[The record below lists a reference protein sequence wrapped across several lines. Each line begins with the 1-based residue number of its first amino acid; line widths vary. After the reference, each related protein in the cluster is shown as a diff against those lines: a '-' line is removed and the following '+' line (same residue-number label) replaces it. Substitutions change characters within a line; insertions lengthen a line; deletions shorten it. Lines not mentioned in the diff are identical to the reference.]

1 MGARLLVDAT
11 LLSLIEA
18 RKPRFF
24 EGLSPSDIATILVPA
39 TKRTF
44 PANKVITDEGR
55 AANRLFLVLHGRAR
69 GFCVTSQG
77 QKITVLWFAP
87 GEIFGGAAFLFKP
100 VEYLLSTEAIDN
112 TTALEWGRAAIRS
125 LGERFPRL
133 HDNGGLIAYDYLVG
147 YSQRLVAATCKTAPQ
162 RLAEMLVNH
171 ANEIGRRGPDGIEI
185 EMTNEELAEEAS
197 ITIYT
202 TSRLMS
208 KWALEGIIVKGR
220 GKVVV
225 LSLAALSS
233 LAGTL
238 CGV

>member
-24 EGLSPSDIATILVPA
+24 EGLTPSDIATILVPA
-39 TKRTF
+39 VKRTF
-44 PANKVITDEGR
+44 PANTVITDEGH
-55 AANRLFLVLHGRAR
+55 AADRLFLVLHGRAR

-87 GEIFGGAAFLFKP
+87 GKIFGGAAFLFKP
-100 VEYLLSTEAIDN
+100 VEYLLSTEAVDS
-112 TTALEWGRAAIRS
+112 TTALEWDRAAIRS
-125 LGERFPRL
+125 LGERFSRL
-133 HDNGGLIAYDYLVG
+133 HENGGHIAFEYLVA
-147 YSQRLVAATCKTAPQ
+147 YNQRLVAATCKTARQ
-162 RLAEMLVNH
+162 RLAEVLTNH

-185 EMTNEELAEEAS
+185 EMTNEKLAEEAS

-208 KWALEGIIVKGR
+208 KWALEGIIAKSR

>member
-1 MGARLLVDAT
+1 LLADAT

-24 EGLSPSDIATILVPA
+24 EGLTPSDIATILVPA

-44 PANKVITDEGR
+44 PANTVITDEGR
-55 AANRLFLVLHGRAR
+55 AANRLFLVVHGRAR

-77 QKITVLWFAP
+77 QKITVLRFAP

-100 VEYLLSTEAIDN
+100 VEYLLNTEAVED
-112 TTALEWGRAAIRS
+112 TTALEWDRAAIRS

-133 HDNGGLIAYDYLVG
+133 HENGGLIAFDYLVA
-147 YSQRLVAATCKTAPQ
+147 YNQRLVAATCKTAPQ
-162 RLAEMLVNH
+162 RLAEVLKTH
-171 ANEIGRRGPDGIEI
+171 ATESGRPRPDGIEI
-185 EMTNEELAEEAS
+185 EMTNEEFANEAS

-202 TSRLMS
+202 ASRLMS
-208 KWALEGIIVKGR
+208 KWALEGIIAKGR

-233 LAGTL
+233 LAATL
-238 CGV
+238 YGV

>member
-1 MGARLLVDAT
+1 MLVDAT

-24 EGLSPSDIATILVPA
+24 EGLTPSDIATILVPA
-39 TKRTF
+39 TRRTF
-44 PANKVITDEGR
+44 LANTVITDEAR
-55 AANRLFLVLHGRAR
+55 AANRLFLVVHGRAR

-87 GEIFGGAAFLFKP
+87 GEIFGGAAFLLKP
-100 VEYLLSTEAIDN
+100 VEYLLSTEAVDS
-112 TTALEWGRAAIRS
+112 TTALEWDRAAIRS

-133 HDNGGLIAYDYLVG
+133 HENLGLITLEYLVA
-147 YSQRLVAATCKTAPQ
+147 YNQRLVAATCKTPHQ
-162 RLAEMLVNH
+162 RLAQVLTNH
-171 ANEIGRRGPDGIEI
+171 ANEIERRGPDGIEI
-185 EMTNEELAEEAS
+185 ELTNEELAVEAS

-202 TSRLMS
+202 TSRLLS
-208 KWALEGIIVKGR
+208 RWALEGIIAKGR

-233 LAGTL
+233 LADTL